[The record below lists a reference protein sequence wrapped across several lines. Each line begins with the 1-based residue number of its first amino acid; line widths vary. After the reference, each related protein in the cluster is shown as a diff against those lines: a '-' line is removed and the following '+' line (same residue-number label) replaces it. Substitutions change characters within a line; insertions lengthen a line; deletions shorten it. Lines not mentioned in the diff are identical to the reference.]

1 MFTLSGIIKE
11 KIEVGPGDI
20 IPFTPG
26 EKHRHGGQPDLEFT
40 HVFVATPESKTT
52 MLEE

>member
-1 MFTLSGIIKE
+1 MFTLSGIIKG

-26 EKHRHGGQPDLEFT
+26 EKYWHGGQLDSEFT
-40 HVFVATPESKTT
+40 HVFVATPDSKTT